1 MKIIYFDCF
10 AGVSGDMM
18 VGALLDL
25 GLDPELLKQELQ
37 KLSLAGY
44 RLEVARVDKLG
55 IQATKFDVL
64 LSDTEGERLADA
76 EFQEVETPTSSPH
89 LQAGQPAH
97 HHARPQRGLQD
108 ILGIIEE
115 SHLSARVKSLA
126 GQIFTRLGQA
136 EAAVHGTT
144 LDQVHFHEVGG
155 ADAIIDIVGT
165 AIGVEQLGIEKIYA
179 SPLHLGSGFVR
190 CAHGLYPVPGPATAH
205 LIRGVPAYTSETRGE
220 LVTPTGAAIITSLAD
235 GFGPMPPMLTQ
246 AVGYGAGSR
255 DREFPNVL
263 RGFLGE
269 PVASAAASSPS
280 RQIRAPFPEQHAA
293 PQSAGGYHQAP
304 AIVIESNID
313 DMNPQLFEY
322 LIERLLAAGAL
333 DVILIPAQMKKSRP
347 GTLLQ
352 VLAHPSSVDD
362 LLGIIF
368 TESTTI
374 GARTYEVA
382 KRMLQRE
389 THTVETPY
397 GTVRVKIA
405 RLGERVVN
413 VAPEYEDC
421 LALARRHS
429 VPVKEIYDAV
439 RASQSS
445 FLSV

>member
-1 MKIIYFDCF
+1 ML
-10 AGVSGDMM
+10 

-25 GLDPELLKQELQ
+25 GLEPEVLRQELQ
-37 KLSLAGY
+37 KLPLEGY
-44 RLEVARVDKLG
+44 RLEVSRVDKLG

-64 LSDTEGERLADA
+64 LTDTEGERLADS
-76 EFQEVETPTSSPH
+76 EFQEVEAPGPQADRPT
-89 LQAGQPAH
+89 H

-115 SHLSARVKSLA
+115 SNLSARVKSIA

-155 ADAIIDIVGT
+155 TDAIIDIVST
-165 AIGVEQLGIEKIYA
+165 VIGVEQLGIEKIFA

-190 CAHGLYPVPGPATAH
+190 CAHGLYPVPGPATAN
-205 LIRGVPAYTSETRGE
+205 LIKGVPAYTGETRGE
-220 LVTPTGAAIITSLAD
+220 LVTPTGAALITTLAE

-269 PVASAAASSPS
+269 PVSSAAAVTPG
-280 RQIRAPFPEQHAA
+280 RQLRAPFPEQHAA
-293 PQSAGGYHQAP
+293 PQSAAGYHQAP

-313 DMNPQLFEY
+313 DMNPQLFEH
-322 LIERLLAAGAL
+322 LTERLLAAGAL
-333 DVILIPAQMKKSRP
+333 DVILIPAQMKKGRP

-352 VLAHPSSVDD
+352 VLAHPSSVDE

-374 GARTYEVA
+374 GARTYEVT

-397 GTVRVKIA
+397 GAMRVKVA

-421 LALARRHS
+421 LALARRHG

-439 RASQSS
+439 RVSQSS
-445 FLSV
+445 FLS